1 MKNRYL
7 RFVPFAEHHALARDA
22 VAIATAAVSITELPQ
37 ADPPLM
43 PRDCAVFLLQL
54 AAEVE
59 HALLAQYLYAAF
71 SLDPSAPG
79 VPSTAFK
86 DILSTAQE
94 EMGHLMTVQNVLL
107 ALGEAPSLYREDMPA
122 DTSFYPFPLMLEP
135 VSKSSLAKYVLAEMP
150 DGGLSAHKLSQVR
163 ADAGCSGSFPV
174 NQVGH
179 LYQAITESLN
189 SHQGGD
195 AIFDA
200 SSVEFQGD
208 PADWG
213 AGLPSVT
220 RDHNGD
226 PTQVG
231 PGIFVARIRTRAEA
245 IDALKIIALQGEGAA
260 GACGPDSHFERFLRV
275 YESAVLTPGSIS
287 LAIPTHPN
295 TSANPTADEY
305 QGAITNKVTRLWAQL
320 LNSRYRMLLAYIGH
334 YLVTGQGAHG
344 RKQLADSAF
353 AEMSNVGTIAQ
364 HIVTLDRT
372 AAPGDGKAGP
382 PFEMPHT
389 LQMPTTSVT
398 RWRMQ
403 QDLVNNSHTLKM
415 KIAAIQGDSENV
427 LGRLSDDVARLA
439 MISEFIAAP

>member
-1 MKNRYL
+1 MKSRYL
-7 RFVPFAEHHALARDA
+7 HIPVAEQHALAGNA
-22 VAIATAAVSITELPQ
+22 VAIATAEVSFTGLPQ

-59 HALLAQYLYAAF
+59 HALLVQYLYAAF
-71 SLDPSAPG
+71 SLDPSAAG
-79 VPSTAFK
+79 VSGTAFK
-86 DILSTAQE
+86 DIFTTAQE

-107 ALGEAPSLYREDMPA
+107 ALGEAPSLCREDMPV

-150 DGGLSAHKLSQVR
+150 DGGLSPDKLSQVR

-179 LYQAITESLN
+179 LYQAITGSL
-189 SHQGGD
+189 QGGD
-195 AIFDA
+195 AIIDA

-213 AGLPSVT
+213 AGSPSVT
-220 RDHNGD
+220 RNHNGD

-231 PGIFVARIRTRAEA
+231 PGIFVARIRTKAEA

-260 GACGPDSHFERFLRV
+260 GACGPDSHFERFLEV
-275 YESAVLTPGSIS
+275 YESAVLAPGSIS
-287 LAIPTHPN
+287 LAVPTHPN
-295 TSANPTADEY
+295 TRANPSADEY
-305 QGAITNKVTRLWAQL
+305 QGTITNKMSRLWAQL

-344 RKQLADSAF
+344 RRKLADSAF
-353 AEMSNVGTIAQ
+353 DEMSNITTLAQ

-382 PFEMPHT
+382 PFEMPYT
-389 LQMPTTSVT
+389 LQMPTRSIN

-403 QDLVNNSHTLKM
+403 QDLVNNSYELKT
-415 KIAAIQGDSENV
+415 KIAATQGDPKNV
-427 LGRLSDDVARLA
+427 LGRLSDDAARLA
-439 MISEFIAAP
+439 MINESIAAS